1 MLLLSAQ
8 LVLRRCLPWLSQP
21 KLKGASAPF
30 FREVIMVTFRCKQS
44 GNTVSFEHQH
54 DIDAMKSHD
63 GYERV
68 EEVEE
73 PVKKMGRPRKVNDEE
88 VS

>member
-1 MLLLSAQ
+1 
-8 LVLRRCLPWLSQP
+8 
-21 KLKGASAPF
+21 
-30 FREVIMVTFRCKQS
+30 MVTFRCKQS

-54 DIDAMKSHD
+54 DIDSMKGHD

-73 PVKKMGRPRKVNDEE
+73 PVKKTGRPRKTTDVETE
-88 VS
+88 S

>member
-1 MLLLSAQ
+1 
-8 LVLRRCLPWLSQP
+8 
-21 KLKGASAPF
+21 
-30 FREVIMVTFRCKQS
+30 MVTFRCKQS

-54 DIDAMKSHD
+54 DIDSMKNHD

-68 EEVEE
+68 EEKLPEE

-88 VS
+88 LS